1 MLTTLRTH
9 QRKLFLIITVV
20 VIVAFAWLY
29 DPGNM
34 KQFQSSGLVQVY
46 GKTLTQTDIDREVKN
61 FTLARALGQ
70 FELLSELGGLSQ
82 NEQRAVEDFIFNL
95 LVLQHQAGLLGVE
108 PTPEQIAARI
118 QTLPVFQTEGKFD
131 YQKYA
136 RFVQEQLGPRGF
148 TEVQLE
154 TVVRDSL
161 RLEKIKSFISA
172 PATVGADEVAEA
184 LRIFQKVDVQ
194 VVRFPGIAQ
203 DALAAVAEQDIT
215 DFFERNKMTSPETR
229 VVKFVEFSLPT
240 DAAGQTD
247 NAKKVEAMQQL
258 ADKAAAF
265 AEKAIGGFDTAAQQA
280 GLTVQTSAA
289 FDKMGRAKEGVAIAE
304 LPEIAPQAFLLSDKT
319 PVSDVVQAGD
329 KFFVLKLETVTPER
343 PLTLDE
349 VRPIA
354 EARLKLIQAE
364 RLATENGQKAV
375 SKLREA
381 IAAGKPLPE
390 AALALGLTVDTLTG
404 LEPQKLLEQNIPYE
418 AVKLTLLLQP
428 AQLTNYIPSSEGGV
442 AVYLQSRAPIDGAM
456 EDQLKQRISV
466 TQELLEGKRKLLF
479 LSWLDGAREAAKI
492 TPLGQAR

>member
-46 GKTLTQTDIDREVKN
+46 GKTLTQADIDREVKN

-82 NEQRAVEDFIFNL
+82 NQQRAIEDFIFNL

-108 PTPEQIAARI
+108 PAPEQIAARI
-118 QTLPVFQTEGKFD
+118 QSLPVFQTDGKFD
-131 YQKYA
+131 YKKYA
-136 RFVQEQLGPRGF
+136 TFVQEQLGPRGF

-161 RLEKIKSFISA
+161 RLEKIKEFISA

-194 VVRFPGIAQ
+194 VVRFPAIAQ
-203 DALAAVAEQDIT
+203 DAANVAEQDIK
-215 DFFERNKMTSPETR
+215 DFFDRNKMTNPETR
-229 VVKFVEFSLPT
+229 VVKFVEFSLPA
-240 DAAGQTD
+240 DAANQTD
-247 NAKKVEAMQQL
+247 NTKKIEAMQQL

-265 AEKAIGGFDTAAQQA
+265 AEKAIAGFDTAAQQG

-289 FDKMGRAKEGVAIAE
+289 FDKNGRAKEGVAIAE
-304 LPEIAPQAFLLSDKT
+304 LPEIAPQAFLLNDKT

-343 PLTLDE
+343 PLTIDE

-375 SKLREA
+375 AQLREA
-381 IAAGKPLPE
+381 IATGKPLPE
-390 AALALGLTVDTLTG
+390 AALALGLKVDTLTG

-428 AQLTNYIPSSEGGV
+428 AQLTNYIPTAEGGV
-442 AVYLQSRAPIDGAM
+442 ALYLQSRAPIDGAM

-466 TQELLEGKRKLLF
+466 AQELLDGKRKLLF
-479 LSWLDGAREAAKI
+479 LSWLDDAREAAKI
-492 TPLGQAR
+492 TPLGHSR

>member
-70 FELLSELGGLSQ
+70 YELLSELGGLSQ
-82 NEQRAVEDFIFNL
+82 NQQRAVEDFIFNL

-108 PTPEQIAARI
+108 PTPEQIAAHI
-118 QTLPVFQTEGKFD
+118 QSLPVFQTDGKFD

-136 RFVQEQLGPRGF
+136 TFVQEQLGPRGF
-148 TEVQLE
+148 TELQLE
-154 TVVRDSL
+154 AVVRDSL
-161 RLEKIKSFISA
+161 RLEKIKEFISA
-172 PATVGADEVAEA
+172 PATVGSDEVAEA
-184 LRIFQKVDVQ
+184 LRIYQKVDVQ
-194 VVRFPGIAQ
+194 LVRFPAIAQ
-203 DALAAVAEQDIT
+203 DAANVAEQDIK
-215 DFFERNKMTSPETR
+215 DFFERSKMTSPETR
-229 VVKFVEFSLPT
+229 VVKYVEFSLPA
-240 DAAGQTD
+240 DAASQTD

-289 FDKMGRAKEGVAIAE
+289 FDKNGRAKEGVAIAE

-329 KFFVLKLETVTPER
+329 KFFVLKLETVTAER

-375 SKLREA
+375 SQLREA
-381 IAAGKPLPE
+381 IATGKPLQE
-390 AALALGLTVDTLTG
+390 AALALGLKVDTLTG

-428 AQLTNYIPSSEGGV
+428 AQLTNYIPTADGGV
-442 AVYLQSRAPIDGAM
+442 ALYLQSRAPIDGSL

-466 TQELLEGKRKLLF
+466 NQDLLEGKRKLLF
-479 LSWLDGAREAAKI
+479 LSWLDSAREAAKI

>member
-46 GKTLTQTDIDREVKN
+46 GKTLTQTDIDREARN
-61 FTLARALGQ
+61 FSLARALGQ
-70 FELLSELGGLSQ
+70 FDLLSELGGLSQ
-82 NEQRAVEDFIFNL
+82 NQQRAVEDFIFNL

-108 PTPEQIAARI
+108 PTAEQIASRI
-118 QTLPVFQTEGKFD
+118 QSLPVFQTDGKFD
-131 YQKYA
+131 FQKYST
-136 RFVQEQLGPRGF
+136 FVREQLMPRGF

-161 RLEKIKSFISA
+161 RLEKIKAFISA
-172 PATVGADEVAEA
+172 PATVGQGEVEEA
-184 LRIFQKVDVQ
+184 LRIYQKVDVQ
-194 VVRFPGIAQ
+194 VVRFPAVSGDSA
-203 DALAAVAEQDIT
+203 AAVADEEIKE
-215 DFFERNKMTSPETR
+215 FFDRNKMTSPETR
-229 VVKFVEFSLPT
+229 VVRFVEFALPA
-240 DAAGQTD
+240 DAASQTD
-247 NAKKVEAMQQL
+247 NAKKVEALQQL

-265 AEKAIGGFDTAAQQA
+265 AEKAIEGFDTAAQQG

-289 FDKMGRAKEGVAIAE
+289 FDKTGRAREGVAIPE
-304 LPEIAPQAFLLSDKT
+304 LPEIAPQAFLLNDKT

-354 EARLKLIQAE
+354 EARLKLIKAE
-364 RLATENGQKAV
+364 RLATEGGQQAV
-375 SKLREA
+375 AKLREA
-381 IAAGKPLPE
+381 VAAGKPFQE
-390 AALALGLTVDTLTG
+390 AALALGLKVDTLTG

-428 AQLTNYIPSSEGGV
+428 AQLTNYIPSADGGV
-442 AVYLQSRAPIDGAM
+442 ALYLQSRAPIDGPL
-456 EDQLKQRISV
+456 EDQVKQRLAV
-466 TQELLEGKRKLLF
+466 TQDLLEGKRKLLF

>member
-46 GKTLTQTDIDREVKN
+46 GKTLTQADIDREVKN

-82 NEQRAVEDFIFNL
+82 NQQRAVEDFIFNL
-95 LVLQHQAGLLGVE
+95 LVLQHQAGALGVE

-118 QTLPVFQTEGKFD
+118 QTLPVFQTDGKFD
-131 YQKYA
+131 YKKYA
-136 RFVQEQLGPRGF
+136 TFVQEQLGPRGF

-161 RLEKIKSFISA
+161 RLEKIRDFISA
-172 PATVGADEVAEA
+172 PATVGSDEVDEA
-184 LRIFQKVDVQ
+184 LRIYQKVDVQ
-194 VVRFPGIAQ
+194 VVRFPSVAQ
-203 DALAAVAEQDIT
+203 DAIAVAEQDIK

-229 VVKFVEFSLPT
+229 VVKYVEFALPA
-240 DAAGQTD
+240 DAANQTD
-247 NAKKVEAMQQL
+247 NAKKVDAMQQL

-289 FDKMGRAKEGVAIAE
+289 FDKNGRAKEGTAIAE

-329 KFFVLKLETVTPER
+329 KFFVLKLETVTAER

-354 EARLKLIQAE
+354 EARLKLVQTE
-364 RLATENGQKAV
+364 RLATENGQKTVA
-375 SKLREA
+375 KLREA
-381 IAAGKPLPE
+381 IAAGKPLQE
-390 AALALGLTVDTLTG
+390 AALAQGLKVDTLTG

-428 AQLTNYIPSSEGGV
+428 AQMTNYIPTAEGGV
-442 AVYLQSRAPIDGAM
+442 ALYLQSRAPLDGPVA
-456 EDQLKQRISV
+456 DQLQQRISV
-466 TQELLEGKRKLLF
+466 TKDLVEGKRKLLF
-479 LSWLDGAREAAKI
+479 LSWLDDAREAAKI
-492 TPLGQAR
+492 TPLGRTR

>member
-34 KQFQSSGLVQVY
+34 KQFQSSGLVQIY
-46 GKTLTQTDIDREVKN
+46 GKNLTQADIDREVKN

-82 NEQRAVEDFIFNL
+82 NQQRAVEDFIFNL
-95 LVLQHQAGLLGVE
+95 LVLQHQAGLLSVE
-108 PTPEQIAARI
+108 PTPDQIAEHI
-118 QTLPVFQTEGKFD
+118 QSLPVFQTDGKFD

-136 RFVQEQLGPRGF
+136 KFVQEQLGPRGF
-148 TEVQLE
+148 TEIQLE

-161 RLEKIKSFISA
+161 RLEKIKEFITA
-172 PATVGADEVAEA
+172 PATVGQGEVEEA
-184 LRIFQKVDVQ
+184 LRIYQKVDVQ
-194 VVRFPGIAQ
+194 VVRFPAAT
-203 DALAAVAEQDIT
+203 DAATAAVAEEEIKE
-215 DFFERNKMTSPETR
+215 FFDRNKMTSPETR
-229 VVKFVEFSLPT
+229 VVRFVEFALPA
-240 DAAGQTD
+240 DAASQTD

-265 AEKAIGGFDTAAQQA
+265 AEKAIDGFDTAAQQA

-289 FDKMGRAKEGVAIAE
+289 FDKTGRAREGVSIPE

-354 EARLKLIQAE
+354 EARLKLIKAE
-364 RLATENGQKAV
+364 RLATESGQQAV
-375 SKLREA
+375 AKLREA
-381 IAAGKPLPE
+381 VAAGKPLPE
-390 AALALGLTVDTLTG
+390 AALALGLKVDTLTG

-428 AQLTNYIPSSEGGV
+428 AQLTNYIPSTDGGV
-442 AVYLQSRAPIDGAM
+442 ALYLQSRAPLDGPL
-456 EDQLKQRISV
+456 EDQVKQRAAV
-466 TQELLEGKRKLLF
+466 TQDLLEGKRKLLF
-479 LSWLDGAREAAKI
+479 LSWLDNAREAAKI

>member
-34 KQFQSSGLVQVY
+34 KQFQSSGLVQIY
-46 GKTLTQTDIDREVKN
+46 GKTLTQTDIDREVRN
-61 FTLARALGQ
+61 FSLARALGQ
-70 FELLSELGGLSQ
+70 FDLLSELGGLSQ
-82 NEQRAVEDFIFNL
+82 NQQKAVEDFIFNL

-108 PTPEQIAARI
+108 PTAEQIASRI
-118 QTLPVFQTEGKFD
+118 QTLPVFQTDGKFD
-131 YQKYA
+131 FQKYST
-136 RFVQEQLGPRGF
+136 FVREQLMPRGF

-161 RLEKIKSFISA
+161 RLEKIKEFISA
-172 PATVGADEVAEA
+172 PATVGQGEVEEA
-184 LRIFQKVDVQ
+184 LRIYQKVDVQ
-194 VVRFPGIAQ
+194 VVRFPEVTG
-203 DALAAVAEQDIT
+203 DAAAVAEEEIKE
-215 DFFERNKMTSPETR
+215 FFDRNKMTSPETR
-229 VVKFVEFSLPT
+229 VVRFVEFSLPA
-240 DAAGQTD
+240 DAASQTD
-247 NAKKVEAMQQL
+247 NAKKVEVMQQL

-280 GLTVQTSAA
+280 GLAVQTSAS
-289 FDKMGRAKEGVAIAE
+289 FDKMGCAREGVAIPE
-304 LPEIAPQAFLLSDKT
+304 LPEIAPQAFLLNDKT

-354 EARLKLIQAE
+354 EARLKLIKAE
-364 RLATENGQKAV
+364 RLATEGGQQAV
-375 SKLREA
+375 AKLREA
-381 IAAGKPLPE
+381 VAAGKPLQE
-390 AALALGLTVDTLTG
+390 AALALGLKVDTLTG

-428 AQLTNYIPSSEGGV
+428 AQLTNYIPTADGGV
-442 AVYLQSRAPIDGAM
+442 ALYLQSRAPIDGPM

-466 TQELLEGKRKLLF
+466 TQDLLTGKRKLLF
-479 LSWLDGAREAAKI
+479 LSWLDNAREAAKI

>member
-34 KQFQSSGLVQVY
+34 KQFQSSGLVQIY
-46 GKTLTQTDIDREVKN
+46 GKTLTQADIDREVKN

-82 NEQRAVEDFIFNL
+82 NQQRAIEDFIFNL

-108 PTPEQIAARI
+108 PAPEQIAARI
-118 QTLPVFQTEGKFD
+118 QSLPVFQTDGKFD
-131 YQKYA
+131 YKKYA
-136 RFVQEQLGPRGF
+136 TFVQEQLGPRGF

-161 RLEKIKSFISA
+161 RLEKIKEFISA

-194 VVRFPGIAQ
+194 VVRFPAIAQ
-203 DALAAVAEQDIT
+203 DTASVAEQDIK

-229 VVKFVEFSLPT
+229 VVKFVEFSLPA
-240 DAAGQTD
+240 DAANQTD

-265 AEKAIGGFDTAAQQA
+265 AEKAISGFDTAAQQG

-289 FDKMGRAKEGVAIAE
+289 FDKNGRAKEGVAIAE

-343 PLTLDE
+343 PLTIDE

-354 EARLKLIQAE
+354 EARLKLIQSE

-375 SKLREA
+375 AQLREA

-390 AALALGLTVDTLTG
+390 AALALGLKVDTLTG

-428 AQLTNYIPSSEGGV
+428 AQLTNYIPTAEGGV
-442 AVYLQSRAPIDGAM
+442 ALYLQSRAPIDGAM

-466 TQELLEGKRKLLF
+466 TQELLDGKRKLLF
-479 LSWLDGAREAAKI
+479 LSWLDDAREAAKI

>member
-34 KQFQSSGLVQVY
+34 KQFQSSGLVQIY
-46 GKTLTQTDIDREVKN
+46 GKTLTQTDIDREVRN
-61 FTLARALGQ
+61 FSLARALGQ
-70 FELLSELGGLSQ
+70 FDLLSELGGLSQ
-82 NEQRAVEDFIFNL
+82 NQQKAVEDFIFNL

-108 PTPEQIAARI
+108 PTAEQIASRI
-118 QTLPVFQTEGKFD
+118 QTLPVFQTDGKFD
-131 YQKYA
+131 FQKYST
-136 RFVQEQLGPRGF
+136 FVREQLMPRGF

-161 RLEKIKSFISA
+161 RLEKIKEFISA
-172 PATVGADEVAEA
+172 PATVGQGEVEEA
-184 LRIFQKVDVQ
+184 LRIYQKVDVQ
-194 VVRFPGIAQ
+194 VVRFPEVTG
-203 DALAAVAEQDIT
+203 DAAAVAEEEIKE
-215 DFFERNKMTSPETR
+215 FFDRNKMTSPETR
-229 VVKFVEFSLPT
+229 VVRFVEFSLPA
-240 DAAGQTD
+240 DAASQTD
-247 NAKKVEAMQQL
+247 NAKKVEVMQQL

-280 GLTVQTSAA
+280 GLAVQTSAS
-289 FDKMGRAKEGVAIAE
+289 FDKMGRAREGVAIPE
-304 LPEIAPQAFLLSDKT
+304 LPEIAPQAFLLNDKT

-354 EARLKLIQAE
+354 EARLKLIKAE
-364 RLATENGQKAV
+364 RLATEGGQQAV
-375 SKLREA
+375 AKLREA
-381 IAAGKPLPE
+381 VAAGKPLQE
-390 AALALGLTVDTLTG
+390 AALALGLKVDTLTG

-428 AQLTNYIPSSEGGV
+428 AQLTNYIPTADGGV
-442 AVYLQSRAPIDGAM
+442 ALYLQSRAPIDGPM

-466 TQELLEGKRKLLF
+466 TQDLLTGKRKLLF

>member
-34 KQFQSSGLVQVY
+34 KQFQSSGLVQIY
-46 GKTLTQTDIDREVKN
+46 GKTYTQTDIDREVKN

-108 PTPEQIAARI
+108 PTPEQIAERI
-118 QTLPVFQTEGKFD
+118 QSLPVFQTDGKFD

-148 TEVQLE
+148 TEIQLE

-172 PATVGADEVAEA
+172 PATVGAAEVDEA

-194 VVRFPGIAQ
+194 VIRFPAIANEASAAIAQ
-203 DALAAVAEQDIT
+203 EEIT
-215 DFFERNKMTSPETR
+215 EFFNRNKMTSPETR
-229 VVKFVEFSLPT
+229 VVKFVEFSLPA
-240 DAAGQTD
+240 DAANQTD
-247 NAKKVEAMQQL
+247 SGKKVEAMQHL
-258 ADKAAAF
+258 ADTAAAF

-289 FDKMGRAKEGVAIAE
+289 FDKMGRAKEGVAITE
-304 LPEIAPQAFLLSDKT
+304 LPEIAPQAFLLSEKT

-329 KFFVLKLETVTPER
+329 KFFVLKLETITPER
-343 PLTLDE
+343 ALTVDE

-354 EARLKLIQAE
+354 EARLKLIKAE
-364 RLATENGQKAV
+364 RLAAENGQKAV
-375 SKLREA
+375 AQLREA

-390 AALALGLTVDTLTG
+390 AALALGLKVDTLTG

-428 AQLTNYIPSSEGGV
+428 AQLTNYIPTADGGV
-442 AVYLQSRAPIDGAM
+442 ALYLQSRAPIDAAAA
-456 EDQLKQRISV
+456 DQASQRVSV
-466 TQELLEGKRKLLF
+466 ENDLLEGKRKLLF
-479 LSWLDGAREAAKI
+479 LSWLDDAREAAKI
-492 TPLGQAR
+492 TPLGRTR

>member
-34 KQFQSSGLVQVY
+34 KQFQSSGLVQIY
-46 GKTLTQTDIDREVKN
+46 GKTLTQTDIDREVRN
-61 FTLARALGQ
+61 FSLARALGQ
-70 FELLSELGGLSQ
+70 FDLLSELGGLSQ
-82 NEQRAVEDFIFNL
+82 NQQKAVEDFIFNL

-108 PTPEQIAARI
+108 PTAEQIASRI
-118 QTLPVFQTEGKFD
+118 QTLPVFQTDGKFD
-131 YQKYA
+131 FQKYST
-136 RFVQEQLGPRGF
+136 FVREQLMPRGF

-161 RLEKIKSFISA
+161 RLEKIKEFISA
-172 PATVGADEVAEA
+172 PATVGQGEVEEA
-184 LRIFQKVDVQ
+184 LRIYQKVDVQ
-194 VVRFPGIAQ
+194 VVRFPEVTG
-203 DALAAVAEQDIT
+203 DAAAVAEEEIKE
-215 DFFERNKMTSPETR
+215 FFDRNKMTSPETR
-229 VVKFVEFSLPT
+229 VVRFVEFSLPA
-240 DAAGQTD
+240 DAASQTD
-247 NAKKVEAMQQL
+247 NAKKVEVMQQL

-280 GLTVQTSAA
+280 GLAVQTSAS
-289 FDKMGRAKEGVAIAE
+289 FDKMGRAREGVAIPE
-304 LPEIAPQAFLLSDKT
+304 LPEIAPQAFLLNDKT

-354 EARLKLIQAE
+354 EARLKLIKAE
-364 RLATENGQKAV
+364 RLATEGGQQAV
-375 SKLREA
+375 AKLREA
-381 IAAGKPLPE
+381 VAAGKPLQE
-390 AALALGLTVDTLTG
+390 AALALGLKVDTLTG

-428 AQLTNYIPSSEGGV
+428 AQLTNYIPTADGGV
-442 AVYLQSRAPIDGAM
+442 ALYLQSRAPIDGPM

-466 TQELLEGKRKLLF
+466 TQDLLTGKRKLLF
-479 LSWLDGAREAAKI
+479 LSWLDNAREAAKI